1 MAVESVSIPPRPQ
14 PKDEEPRKGE
24 FFPAEELVRS
34 LKELKEAISQETGE
48 PQVSRGRRYFHEREE
63 DPIDRLRLELLQRQI
78 DARAAEAVAPKPR
91 WSDNLAVIVVGAA
104 LIGTV
109 LSSFFSLNSSMAELR
124 SSQRELTSQLA
135 VVAASLDESK
145 GRYERSEAKDERGDQ
160 RVQNL
165 EAALARIETQLERLR
180 R

>member
-24 FFPAEELVRS
+24 FFQAEELVKS
-34 LKELKEAISQETGE
+34 LKELKDAISQETGE
-48 PQVSRGRRYFHEREE
+48 PVSRSRRYFHERDE

-78 DARAAEAVAPKPR
+78 DARAAEAAAPKPR
-91 WSDNLAVIVVGAA
+91 WSDNLGVIVVGMALTAA
-104 LIGTV
+104 L
-109 LSSFFSLNSSMAELR
+109 LSAFFSLNASITELR
-124 SSQRELTSQLA
+124 SSQRELAGKLVA
-135 VVAASLDESK
+135 VAASVDDSK
-145 GRYERSEAKDERGDQ
+145 SRYERWEAKDERSNE

-165 EAALARIETQLERLR
+165 EAALTRIEAQLERLR